1 MANSNNS
8 NNDYIMESM
17 ENPHEEQQRTLLHRI
32 VLNIIKLND
41 ALEDVNDRTQT
52 IGAADTFDLFAHFV
66 ERGKAITTNYD
77 RDLAS
82 KDEEIKRLNEENKS
96 LKEQIDKLNKENTRL
111 LCNNSDNK
119 TLDNLDDNKL
129 RLVEAILKSVD
140 EHFLEENNTHSYN
153 WSSSAASTSNSNNN
167 NISSSSEDESTGT
180 NSSISSNNTT
190 LYQPHHIPFEIES
203 NISNIITNETSTL
216 NVIKPFEHNFNNT
229 TPNQPI
235 MPVVPNMIIPSLPM
249 YHHHQQP
256 LQYITN
262 PNNTN
267 TNNTINTAN
276 IRQINYNVNNNN
288 FHTRQKNNNNY
299 NNNNHNNNNN
309 NDQYTV
315 FISWTGSTTMEELR
329 GLFDT
334 DDIVDV
340 RHTQGKQFAHV
351 DLKTSEALQKA
362 MLLNSTIKN
371 VTQGTLRV
379 EPGKPRNYSFI
390 LSE

>member
-1 MANSNNS
+1 MSGFIDPQS
-8 NNDYIMESM
+8 KM
-17 ENPHEEQQRTLLHRI
+17 
-32 VLNIIKLND
+32 
-41 ALEDVNDRTQT
+41 T
-52 IGAADTFDLFAHFV
+52 IGAADTFDLFFAHFV
-66 ERGKAITTNYD
+66 ER
-77 RDLAS
+77 
-82 KDEEIKRLNEENKS
+82 DEEIKRLNEENKS

-190 LYQPHHIPFEIES
+190 LYQPHHIPFEVES

-216 NVIKPFEHNFNNT
+216 N
-229 TPNQPI
+229 
-235 MPVVPNMIIPSLPM
+235 
-249 YHHHQQP
+249 
-256 LQYITN
+256 
-262 PNNTN
+262 
-267 TNNTINTAN
+267 
-276 IRQINYNVNNNN
+276 
-288 FHTRQKNNNNY
+288 NNNNY

-362 MLLNSTIKN
+362 IGNRFFTNRQNNNNNNNNRNNTNGIQTQQKYMSPNKFNNSPGFPNNYRNNNNANNNNNHNYNHVHNGINNHHINNVLINGINNNSNDHKITTDNNITSSSSIPSNNIISPNSNQQDHKN
-371 VTQGTLRV
+371 VNVV
-379 EPGKPRNYSFI
+379 ESN
-390 LSE
+390 

>member
-216 NVIKPFEHNFNNT
+216 N
-229 TPNQPI
+229 
-235 MPVVPNMIIPSLPM
+235 
-249 YHHHQQP
+249 
-256 LQYITN
+256 
-262 PNNTN
+262 
-267 TNNTINTAN
+267 
-276 IRQINYNVNNNN
+276 
-288 FHTRQKNNNNY
+288 NNNNY